1 MTKREQ
7 ERCDAA
13 LSYLKNSKLDLPQA
27 MQASGYFIAGAE
39 WSDKNMLDKAC
50 KWLIANGFFSKNPE
64 SLNDFIKAMEE

>member
-13 LSYLKNSKLDLPQA
+13 LSYLKNSRLDLPKVVE
-27 MQASGYFIAGAE
+27 ASSYFIAGAE

-50 KWLIANGFFSKNPE
+50 EWLKEHYAPAGFVEGIFR
-64 SLNDFIKAMEE
+64 KAMEG